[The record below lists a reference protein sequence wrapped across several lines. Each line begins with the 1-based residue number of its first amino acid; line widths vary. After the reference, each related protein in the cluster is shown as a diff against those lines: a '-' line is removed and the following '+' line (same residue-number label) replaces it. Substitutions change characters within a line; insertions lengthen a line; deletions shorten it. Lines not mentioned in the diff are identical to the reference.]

1 MGTSSNKPTS
11 LLLNSLKQPECIEVW
26 RILVWKF
33 KNYSAKSCKI
43 LYKFSSLRIFED
55 LGYTPELTAGSP
67 KHHPIEK
74 ENHLPS
80 TSMTLGFQSLIFQG
94 VCLRL
99 SFYFL
104 PCDSS
109 PYHYRST
116 LATWLPGTHH
126 SPGRESHFTL
136 NSPTSPPKFG
146 SQQQL
151 NNFQIGTSFF
161 SSSLC
166 VPWKRHLLKKITM
179 TLLFLEHRFLE
190 NKNHFP

>member
-1 MGTSSNKPTS
+1 MRSVCFWCSPKPTSSNTFTNSENAGIVLWRRMGTSSNKPTS

-136 NSPTSPPKFG
+136 NSPTSPPK
-146 SQQQL
+146 
-151 NNFQIGTSFF
+151 I
-161 SSSLC
+161 
-166 VPWKRHLLKKITM
+166 WKPT
-179 TLLFLEHRFLE
+179 TT
-190 NKNHFP
+190 